1 MSNKPIIQLKQ
12 LTKSYQEGSKRRLV
26 LDQLDLS
33 VAEGQMYVLL
43 GRSGSGKST
52 MLNLLSGIDMPDT
65 GQVIID
71 GTDISKMNEK
81 DRTKYRRDNIG
92 FVFQSFNLISTL
104 TAFENVLLPLS
115 LKGDDPTESEQ
126 KAQFFLDQV
135 GLGERGGSY
144 PDRLS
149 GGEQQRVAI
158 ARALAHEPKFILA
171 DEPTG
176 NLDYKTGSMVLNMLS
191 DLVRENGRT
200 MIIATHDR
208 EMGQIADQVLEL
220 REGSLH
226 AMDALMDVAEK
237 SERDQFSQSVGSS
250 QTTEVTKPAQATSDT
265 EAIKASNE

>member
-26 LDQLDLS
+26 LNELDLS

-52 MLNLLSGIDMPDT
+52 MLNLLSGIDQPDR

-81 DRTKYRRDNIG
+81 DRTKYRRNNIG
-92 FVFQSFNLISTL
+92 FIFQSFNLISTL
-104 TAFENVLLPLS
+104 TASENVVLPLS
-115 LKGDDPTESEQ
+115 LKGDDPAESEQ

-176 NLDYKTGSMVLNMLS
+176 NLDYKTGSMVLKMLS

-226 AMDALMDVAEK
+226 TMNTSLDATES
-237 SERDQFSQSVGSS
+237 SE
-250 QTTEVTKPAQATSDT
+250 PAQATNET
-265 EAIKASNE
+265 ESTKASNE

>member
-1 MSNKPIIQLKQ
+1 MSSKPIIQLKR
-12 LTKSYQEGSKRRLV
+12 LSKSYQEGNKRRLV
-26 LDQLDLS
+26 LNELDLS

-52 MLNLLSGIDMPDT
+52 MLNLLSGIDQPDT
-65 GQVIID
+65 GQVIIA
-71 GTDISKMNEK
+71 GTDISNMNEK

-104 TAFENVLLPLS
+104 TAFENVVLPLS
-115 LKGDDPTESEQ
+115 LKGDDPAESEQ

-135 GLGERGGSY
+135 DLGDRGGSY

-176 NLDYKTGSMVLNMLS
+176 NLDYKTGSMVLKMLGN
-191 DLVRENGRT
+191 LVRENGRT

-226 AMDALMDVAEK
+226 TMNTSLDLTES
-237 SERDQFSQSVGSS
+237 SE
-250 QTTEVTKPAQATSDT
+250 PAQATNET
-265 EAIKASNE
+265 ELTKASNE

>member
-1 MSNKPIIQLKQ
+1 MSSKPIIELKR
-12 LTKSYQEGSKRRLV
+12 LSKSYQEGNKRRLV
-26 LDQLDLS
+26 LNELDLS

-52 MLNLLSGIDMPDT
+52 MLNLLSGIDQPDT
-65 GQVIID
+65 GQVIIA
-71 GTDISKMNEK
+71 GTAISKMNEK

-104 TAFENVLLPLS
+104 TAFENVVLPLS
-115 LKGDDPTESEQ
+115 LKGDDPAESEQ

-135 GLGERGGSY
+135 DLGDRGGSY

-176 NLDYKTGSMVLNMLS
+176 NLDYKTGSMVLKMLG

-226 AMDALMDVAEK
+226 TMNTSLDLTES
-237 SERDQFSQSVGSS
+237 SE
-250 QTTEVTKPAQATSDT
+250 PAQATNET
-265 EAIKASNE
+265 ELTKASNE

>member
-1 MSNKPIIQLKQ
+1 MSSKPIIQLKR
-12 LTKSYQEGSKRRLV
+12 LSKSYQEGNKRRLV
-26 LDQLDLS
+26 LNELDLS

-52 MLNLLSGIDMPDT
+52 MLNLLSGIDQPDT
-65 GQVIID
+65 GQVIIA

-104 TAFENVLLPLS
+104 TAFENVVLPLS
-115 LKGDDPTESEQ
+115 LKGDDPAESEQ

-135 GLGERGGSY
+135 DLGDRGGSY

-176 NLDYKTGSMVLNMLS
+176 NLDYKTGSIVLKMLG

-226 AMDALMDVAEK
+226 TMNTSLDLTES
-237 SERDQFSQSVGSS
+237 SE
-250 QTTEVTKPAQATSDT
+250 PAQATNET
-265 EAIKASNE
+265 ESTKASNE

>member
-1 MSNKPIIQLKQ
+1 MSSKPIIELKR
-12 LTKSYQEGSKRRLV
+12 LSKSYQEGNKRRLV
-26 LDQLDLS
+26 LNELDLS

-52 MLNLLSGIDMPDT
+52 MLNLLSGIDKPDT

-104 TAFENVLLPLS
+104 TAFENVVLPLS

-135 GLGERGGSY
+135 DLGDRGGSY

-176 NLDYKTGSMVLNMLS
+176 NLDYKTGSMVLKMLG
-191 DLVRENGRT
+191 DLVRENGKT

-226 AMDALMDVAEK
+226 TIYTSLDLTES
-237 SERDQFSQSVGSS
+237 SES
-250 QTTEVTKPAQATSDT
+250 AQATNET
-265 EAIKASNE
+265 ESTKASNE

>member
-1 MSNKPIIQLKQ
+1 MSSKPIIQLKR
-12 LTKSYQEGSKRRLV
+12 LSKSYQEGNKKRLV
-26 LDQLDLS
+26 LNELDLS

-52 MLNLLSGIDMPDT
+52 MLNLLSGIDQPDT
-65 GQVIID
+65 GQVIIA
-71 GTDISKMNEK
+71 GTDISNMNEK

-104 TAFENVLLPLS
+104 TAFENVVLPLS
-115 LKGDDPTESEQ
+115 LKGDDPAESEQ

-135 GLGERGGSY
+135 DLGDRGGSY

-176 NLDYKTGSMVLNMLS
+176 NLDYKTGSMVLKMLG

-226 AMDALMDVAEK
+226 TMNTSLDLTES
-237 SERDQFSQSVGSS
+237 SE
-250 QTTEVTKPAQATSDT
+250 PAQATNET
-265 EAIKASNE
+265 ESTKASNE

>member
-1 MSNKPIIQLKQ
+1 MSSKPIIQLKQ
-12 LTKSYQEGSKRRLV
+12 LSKSYQEGNKRRLV
-26 LDQLDLS
+26 LNELELS

-52 MLNLLSGIDMPDT
+52 MLNLLSGIDQPDT

-104 TAFENVLLPLS
+104 TVFENVVLPLS
-115 LKGDDPTESEQ
+115 LKGDNPAESKQ

-135 GLGERGGSY
+135 GLVDRGESY

-176 NLDYKTGSMVLNMLS
+176 NLDYKTGSLVLNMLS
-191 DLVRENGRT
+191 DLVRENSRT

-208 EMGQIADQVLEL
+208 EMAQIADQVLEL

-226 AMDALMDVAEK
+226 TMNASLNVAK
-237 SERDQFSQSVGSS
+237 LSEQ
-250 QTTEVTKPAQATSDT
+250 AQAINET
-265 EAIKASNE
+265 ESTKAFRA

>member
-1 MSNKPIIQLKQ
+1 MSSKPIIQLKQ
-12 LTKSYQEGSKRRLV
+12 LSKSYQEGNKRRLV
-26 LDQLDLS
+26 LNELELS

-52 MLNLLSGIDMPDT
+52 MLNLLSGIDQPDT

-104 TAFENVLLPLS
+104 TVFENVVLPLS
-115 LKGDDPTESEQ
+115 LKGDNPAESKQ

-135 GLGERGGSY
+135 GLGDRAGSY

-176 NLDYKTGSMVLNMLS
+176 NLDYKTGSLVLNMLS
-191 DLVRENGRT
+191 DLVRENSRT

-208 EMGQIADQVLEL
+208 EMAQIADQVLEL

-226 AMDALMDVAEK
+226 AMNASLNSAK
-237 SERDQFSQSVGSS
+237 LSEQ
-250 QTTEVTKPAQATSDT
+250 AQAINET
-265 EAIKASNE
+265 ESTKAFRA

>member
-1 MSNKPIIQLKQ
+1 MSSKPIIQLKQ
-12 LTKSYQEGSKRRLV
+12 LSKSYQEGNKRRLV
-26 LDQLDLS
+26 LNELELS

-52 MLNLLSGIDMPDT
+52 MLNLLSGIDQPDT

-104 TAFENVLLPLS
+104 TVFENVVLPLS
-115 LKGDDPTESEQ
+115 LKRDNPAESKQ

-135 GLGERGGSY
+135 GLGDRGGSY

-176 NLDYKTGSMVLNMLS
+176 NLDYKTGSLVLNMLS
-191 DLVRENGRT
+191 DLVRENSRT

-208 EMGQIADQVLEL
+208 EMAQIADQVLEL

-226 AMDALMDVAEK
+226 AMNASLNVAK
-237 SERDQFSQSVGSS
+237 LSEQ
-250 QTTEVTKPAQATSDT
+250 AQAINET
-265 EAIKASNE
+265 ESTKAFRA

>member
-1 MSNKPIIQLKQ
+1 MSSKPIIQLKR
-12 LTKSYQEGSKRRLV
+12 LSKSYQEGNKRRLV
-26 LDQLDLS
+26 LNELDLS
-33 VAEGQMYVLL
+33 VAESQMYVLL

-52 MLNLLSGIDMPDT
+52 MLNLLSGIDQPDT
-65 GQVIID
+65 GQVIIA

-104 TAFENVLLPLS
+104 TAFENVVLPLS
-115 LKGDDPTESEQ
+115 LKGDDPAESEQ

-135 GLGERGGSY
+135 DLGDRGGSY

-176 NLDYKTGSMVLNMLS
+176 NLDYKTGSMVLKMLGN
-191 DLVRENGRT
+191 LVRENGRT

-226 AMDALMDVAEK
+226 TMNTSLDLTES
-237 SERDQFSQSVGSS
+237 SE
-250 QTTEVTKPAQATSDT
+250 PAQATNET
-265 EAIKASNE
+265 ELTKASNE

>member
-1 MSNKPIIQLKQ
+1 MSSKPIIQLKR
-12 LTKSYQEGSKRRLV
+12 LSKSYQEGNKRRLV
-26 LDQLDLS
+26 LNELDLS
-33 VAEGQMYVLL
+33 VAESQMYVLL

-52 MLNLLSGIDMPDT
+52 MLNLLSGIDQPDT
-65 GQVIID
+65 GQVIIA

-104 TAFENVLLPLS
+104 TAFENVVLPLS
-115 LKGDDPTESEQ
+115 LKGDDPVESEQ

-135 GLGERGGSY
+135 DLGDRGGSY

-176 NLDYKTGSMVLNMLS
+176 NLDYKTGSMVLKMLGN
-191 DLVRENGRT
+191 LVRENGRT

-226 AMDALMDVAEK
+226 TMNTSLDLTES
-237 SERDQFSQSVGSS
+237 SE
-250 QTTEVTKPAQATSDT
+250 PAQATNET
-265 EAIKASNE
+265 ELTKAPNE

>member
-1 MSNKPIIQLKQ
+1 MSSKPIIELKR
-12 LTKSYQEGSKRRLV
+12 LSKSYQEGNKRRLV
-26 LDQLDLS
+26 LNELDLS

-52 MLNLLSGIDMPDT
+52 MLNLLSGIDQPDT
-65 GQVIID
+65 GQVIIA

-104 TAFENVLLPLS
+104 TAFENVVLPLS
-115 LKGDDPTESEQ
+115 LKGDDPAESEQ

-135 GLGERGGSY
+135 DLGDRGGSY

-176 NLDYKTGSMVLNMLS
+176 NLDYKTGSMVLKMLG

-226 AMDALMDVAEK
+226 TMNTSLDLTNHRNQPK
-237 SERDQFSQSVGSS
+237 LP
-250 QTTEVTKPAQATSDT
+250 TKL
-265 EAIKASNE
+265 N

>member
-12 LTKSYQEGSKRRLV
+12 LSKSYQEGNKRRLV
-26 LDQLDLS
+26 LNELELS

-52 MLNLLSGIDMPDT
+52 MLNLLSGIDQPDT

-104 TAFENVLLPLS
+104 TVFENVVLPLS
-115 LKGDDPTESEQ
+115 LKGDNPAESKQ

-135 GLGERGGSY
+135 GLGDRAGSY

-176 NLDYKTGSMVLNMLS
+176 NLDYKTGSLVLNMLS
-191 DLVRENGRT
+191 DLVRENSRT

-208 EMGQIADQVLEL
+208 EMAQIADQVLEL

-226 AMDALMDVAEK
+226 AMNASLNVAK
-237 SERDQFSQSVGSS
+237 LSEQ
-250 QTTEVTKPAQATSDT
+250 AQAINET
-265 EAIKASNE
+265 ESTKAFRA

>member
-1 MSNKPIIQLKQ
+1 MSSKPIIQLKQ
-12 LTKSYQEGSKRRLV
+12 LSKSYQEGNKRRLV
-26 LDQLDLS
+26 LNELELS

-52 MLNLLSGIDMPDT
+52 MLNLLSGIDQPDT

-104 TAFENVLLPLS
+104 TVFENVVLPLS
-115 LKGDDPTESEQ
+115 LKGDNPAESKQ

-135 GLGERGGSY
+135 GLGDRGGSY

-176 NLDYKTGSMVLNMLS
+176 NLDYKTGSLVLNMLS
-191 DLVRENGRT
+191 DLVRENSRT

-208 EMGQIADQVLEL
+208 EMAQIADQVLEL

-226 AMDALMDVAEK
+226 AMNASLNSAK
-237 SERDQFSQSVGSS
+237 LSEQ
-250 QTTEVTKPAQATSDT
+250 AQAINET
-265 EAIKASNE
+265 ESTKAFRA

>member
-1 MSNKPIIQLKQ
+1 MSSKPIIELKR
-12 LTKSYQEGSKRRLV
+12 LSKSYQEGNKRRLV
-26 LDQLDLS
+26 LNELDLS

-52 MLNLLSGIDMPDT
+52 MLNLLSGIDQPDT

-104 TAFENVLLPLS
+104 TAFENVVLPLS

-135 GLGERGGSY
+135 DLGDRGGSY

-176 NLDYKTGSMVLNMLS
+176 NLDYKTGSMVLKMLG
-191 DLVRENGRT
+191 DLVRENGKT

-226 AMDALMDVAEK
+226 TIYTSLDLTES
-237 SERDQFSQSVGSS
+237 SES
-250 QTTEVTKPAQATSDT
+250 AQATNET
-265 EAIKASNE
+265 ESTKASNE

>member
-1 MSNKPIIQLKQ
+1 MSSKPIIQLKQ
-12 LTKSYQEGSKRRLV
+12 LSKSYQEGNKRRLV
-26 LDQLDLS
+26 LNELELS
-33 VAEGQMYVLL
+33 VADGQMYVLL

-52 MLNLLSGIDMPDT
+52 MLNLLSGIDQPDT

-104 TAFENVLLPLS
+104 TVFENVVLPLS
-115 LKGDDPTESEQ
+115 LKGDNPVESKQ

-135 GLGERGGSY
+135 GLGDRGGSY

-176 NLDYKTGSMVLNMLS
+176 NLDYKTGSLVLNMLS
-191 DLVRENGRT
+191 DLVRENSRT

-208 EMGQIADQVLEL
+208 EMAQIADQVLEL

-226 AMDALMDVAEK
+226 AMNASLNVAK
-237 SERDQFSQSVGSS
+237 LSEQ
-250 QTTEVTKPAQATSDT
+250 AQAINET
-265 EAIKASNE
+265 ESTKAFRA

>member
-1 MSNKPIIQLKQ
+1 MSSKPIIQLKQ
-12 LTKSYQEGSKRRLV
+12 LSKSYQEGNKRRLV
-26 LDQLDLS
+26 LNELELS

-52 MLNLLSGIDMPDT
+52 MLNLLSGIDQPDT

-104 TAFENVLLPLS
+104 TVFENVVLPLS
-115 LKGDDPTESEQ
+115 LKGDNPAESKQ
-126 KAQFFLDQV
+126 KAQFFLDLV
-135 GLGERGGSY
+135 GLGDRAGSY

-176 NLDYKTGSMVLNMLS
+176 NLDYKTGSLVLNMLS
-191 DLVRENGRT
+191 DLVRENSRT

-208 EMGQIADQVLEL
+208 EMAQIADQVLEL

-226 AMDALMDVAEK
+226 TMNASLNVAK
-237 SERDQFSQSVGSS
+237 LSEQ
-250 QTTEVTKPAQATSDT
+250 AQAINET
-265 EAIKASNE
+265 ESTKAFRA

>member
-1 MSNKPIIQLKQ
+1 MSSKPIIQLKR
-12 LTKSYQEGSKRRLV
+12 LSKSYQEGNKRRLV
-26 LDQLDLS
+26 LNELDLS
-33 VAEGQMYVLL
+33 VAESQMYVLL

-52 MLNLLSGIDMPDT
+52 MLNLLSGIDQPDT
-65 GQVIID
+65 GQVIIA
-71 GTDISKMNEK
+71 GTDISNMNEK

-104 TAFENVLLPLS
+104 TAFENVVLPLS
-115 LKGDDPTESEQ
+115 LKGDDPVESEQ

-135 GLGERGGSY
+135 DLGDRGGSY

-176 NLDYKTGSMVLNMLS
+176 NLDYKTGSMVLKMLGN
-191 DLVRENGRT
+191 LVRENGRT

-226 AMDALMDVAEK
+226 TMNTSLDLTES
-237 SERDQFSQSVGSS
+237 SE
-250 QTTEVTKPAQATSDT
+250 PAQATNET
-265 EAIKASNE
+265 ELTKASNE

>member
-1 MSNKPIIQLKQ
+1 MSSKPIIELKR
-12 LTKSYQEGSKRRLV
+12 LSKSYQEGNKRRLV
-26 LDQLDLS
+26 LNELDLS

-52 MLNLLSGIDMPDT
+52 MLNLLSGIDQPDT
-65 GQVIID
+65 GQVIIA

-81 DRTKYRRDNIG
+81 DRTKYRRDHIG

-104 TAFENVLLPLS
+104 TAFENVVLPLS
-115 LKGDDPTESEQ
+115 LKGDDPAESEQ

-135 GLGERGGSY
+135 DLGDRGGSY

-176 NLDYKTGSMVLNMLS
+176 NLDYKTGSMVLKMLG

-200 MIIATHDR
+200 MIIARHDR

-226 AMDALMDVAEK
+226 TMNTSLDLTES
-237 SERDQFSQSVGSS
+237 SE
-250 QTTEVTKPAQATSDT
+250 PAQATNET
-265 EAIKASNE
+265 ELTKASNE

>member
-1 MSNKPIIQLKQ
+1 MSSKPIIQLKR
-12 LTKSYQEGSKRRLV
+12 LSKSYQEGNKRRLV
-26 LDQLDLS
+26 LNELDLS

-52 MLNLLSGIDMPDT
+52 MLNLLSGIDQPDT
-65 GQVIID
+65 GQVIIA

-104 TAFENVLLPLS
+104 TAFENVVLPLS
-115 LKGDDPTESEQ
+115 LKGDDPAESEQ

-135 GLGERGGSY
+135 DLGDRGGSY

-176 NLDYKTGSMVLNMLS
+176 NLDYKTGSIVLKMLG

-208 EMGQIADQVLEL
+208 EIGQIADQVLEL

-226 AMDALMDVAEK
+226 TMNTTLDLTES
-237 SERDQFSQSVGSS
+237 SE
-250 QTTEVTKPAQATSDT
+250 PAQATNEIEST
-265 EAIKASNE
+265 KASNE

>member
-1 MSNKPIIQLKQ
+1 MSSKPIIQLKR
-12 LTKSYQEGSKRRLV
+12 LSKSYQEGNKRRLV
-26 LDQLDLS
+26 LNELDLS

-52 MLNLLSGIDMPDT
+52 MLNLLSGIDQPDT
-65 GQVIID
+65 GQVIIA

-104 TAFENVLLPLS
+104 TAFENVVLPLS
-115 LKGDDPTESEQ
+115 LKGDDPAESEQ

-135 GLGERGGSY
+135 DLGDRGGSY

-176 NLDYKTGSMVLNMLS
+176 NLDYKTGSMVLKMLG

-208 EMGQIADQVLEL
+208 VMGQIADQVLEL

-226 AMDALMDVAEK
+226 TMNTSLDLTES
-237 SERDQFSQSVGSS
+237 SE
-250 QTTEVTKPAQATSDT
+250 PAQATNET
-265 EAIKASNE
+265 ESTKASNE

>member
-1 MSNKPIIQLKQ
+1 MSSKPIIELKR
-12 LTKSYQEGSKRRLV
+12 LSKSYQEGNKRRLV
-26 LDQLDLS
+26 LNELDLS

-52 MLNLLSGIDMPDT
+52 MLNLLSGIDQPDT
-65 GQVIID
+65 GQVIIA

-104 TAFENVLLPLS
+104 TAFENVVLPLS
-115 LKGDDPTESEQ
+115 LKGDDPAESEQ

-135 GLGERGGSY
+135 DLGDRGGSY

-176 NLDYKTGSMVLNMLS
+176 NLDYKTGSMVLKMLG

-226 AMDALMDVAEK
+226 TINTSLDLTES
-237 SERDQFSQSVGSS
+237 SE
-250 QTTEVTKPAQATSDT
+250 PAQATNET
-265 EAIKASNE
+265 ELTKASNE

>member
-1 MSNKPIIQLKQ
+1 MSSKPIIQLKR
-12 LTKSYQEGSKRRLV
+12 LSKSYQEGNKRRLV
-26 LDQLDLS
+26 LNELDLS
-33 VAEGQMYVLL
+33 VAESQMYVLL

-52 MLNLLSGIDMPDT
+52 MLNLLSGIDQPDT
-65 GQVIID
+65 GQVIIA

-104 TAFENVLLPLS
+104 TAFENVVLPLS
-115 LKGDDPTESEQ
+115 LKGDDPVESEQ

-135 GLGERGGSY
+135 DLGDRGGSY

-176 NLDYKTGSMVLNMLS
+176 NLDYKTGSMVLKMLGN
-191 DLVRENGRT
+191 LVRENGRT

-226 AMDALMDVAEK
+226 TMNTSLDLTES
-237 SERDQFSQSVGSS
+237 SE
-250 QTTEVTKPAQATSDT
+250 PAQATNET
-265 EAIKASNE
+265 ESTKASNE

>member
-26 LDQLDLS
+26 LNELDLS

-52 MLNLLSGIDMPDT
+52 MLNLLSGIDQPDR

-81 DRTKYRRDNIG
+81 DRTKYRRNNIG
-92 FVFQSFNLISTL
+92 FIFQSFNLISTL
-104 TAFENVLLPLS
+104 TASENVVLPLS
-115 LKGDDPTESEQ
+115 LKGDDPAESEQ

-176 NLDYKTGSMVLNMLS
+176 NLDYKTGSMVLKMLS

-208 EMGQIADQVLEL
+208 EMGQIANQVLEL

-226 AMDALMDVAEK
+226 TMNTSLDPTES
-237 SERDQFSQSVGSS
+237 SE
-250 QTTEVTKPAQATSDT
+250 PAQATNET
-265 EAIKASNE
+265 ESTKASNE

>member
-1 MSNKPIIQLKQ
+1 MSSKPIIQLKR
-12 LTKSYQEGSKRRLV
+12 LSKSYQEGNKRRLV
-26 LDQLDLS
+26 LNELDLS
-33 VAEGQMYVLL
+33 VAESQMYVLL

-52 MLNLLSGIDMPDT
+52 MLNLLSGIDQPDT
-65 GQVIID
+65 GQVIIA

-104 TAFENVLLPLS
+104 TAFENVVLPLS
-115 LKGDDPTESEQ
+115 LKGDDPVESEQ

-135 GLGERGGSY
+135 DLGDRGGSY

-176 NLDYKTGSMVLNMLS
+176 NLDYKTGSMVLKMLGN
-191 DLVRENGRT
+191 LVRENGRT

-226 AMDALMDVAEK
+226 TMNTSLDLTES
-237 SERDQFSQSVGSS
+237 SE
-250 QTTEVTKPAQATSDT
+250 PAQATNKT
-265 EAIKASNE
+265 ELTKASNE

>member
-12 LTKSYQEGSKRRLV
+12 LSKSYQEGNKRRLV
-26 LDQLDLS
+26 LNELELS

-52 MLNLLSGIDMPDT
+52 MLNLLSGIDQPDT

-104 TAFENVLLPLS
+104 TVFENVVLPLS
-115 LKGDDPTESEQ
+115 LKGDNPAESKQ

-135 GLGERGGSY
+135 GLGDRAGSY

-176 NLDYKTGSMVLNMLS
+176 NLDYKTGSLVLNMLS
-191 DLVRENGRT
+191 DLVRENSRT

-208 EMGQIADQVLEL
+208 EMAQIADQVLEL

-226 AMDALMDVAEK
+226 TMNASLNVAK
-237 SERDQFSQSVGSS
+237 LSEQ
-250 QTTEVTKPAQATSDT
+250 AQAINET
-265 EAIKASNE
+265 ESTKAFRA

>member
-1 MSNKPIIQLKQ
+1 MSSKPIIQLKR
-12 LTKSYQEGSKRRLV
+12 LSKSYQEGNKRRLV
-26 LDQLDLS
+26 LNELDLS
-33 VAEGQMYVLL
+33 VAESQMYVLL

-52 MLNLLSGIDMPDT
+52 MLNLLSGIDQPDT
-65 GQVIID
+65 GQVIIA

-104 TAFENVLLPLS
+104 TAFENVVLPLS
-115 LKGDDPTESEQ
+115 LKGDDPVESEQ

-135 GLGERGGSY
+135 DLGDRGGSY

-176 NLDYKTGSMVLNMLS
+176 NLDYKTGSMVLKMLG

-226 AMDALMDVAEK
+226 TMNTSLDLTES
-237 SERDQFSQSVGSS
+237 SE
-250 QTTEVTKPAQATSDT
+250 PAQATNET
-265 EAIKASNE
+265 ELTKASNE

>member
-1 MSNKPIIQLKQ
+1 MSSKPIIQLKR
-12 LTKSYQEGSKRRLV
+12 LSKSYQEGNKRRLV
-26 LDQLDLS
+26 LNELDLS
-33 VAEGQMYVLL
+33 VAESQMYVLL

-52 MLNLLSGIDMPDT
+52 ILNLLSGIDQPDT
-65 GQVIID
+65 GQVIIA

-104 TAFENVLLPLS
+104 TAFENVVLPLS
-115 LKGDDPTESEQ
+115 LKGDDPVESEQ

-135 GLGERGGSY
+135 DLGDRGGSY

-176 NLDYKTGSMVLNMLS
+176 NLDYKTGSMVLKMLGN
-191 DLVRENGRT
+191 LVRENGRT

-226 AMDALMDVAEK
+226 TMNTSLDLTES
-237 SERDQFSQSVGSS
+237 SE
-250 QTTEVTKPAQATSDT
+250 PAQATNET
-265 EAIKASNE
+265 ELTKASNE

>member
-1 MSNKPIIQLKQ
+1 MYPETKIPNPLSMSSKPIIQLKQ
-12 LTKSYQEGSKRRLV
+12 LTKSYQEGGKRRLV
-26 LDQLDLS
+26 LNQLELS
-33 VAEGQMYVLL
+33 VSQGQMYVLL

-52 MLNLLSGIDMPDT
+52 MLNLLSGIDQPDT

-71 GTDISKMNEK
+71 GTDISKKMNEK

-104 TAFENVLLPLS
+104 TAFENVVLPLS

-135 GLGERGGSY
+135 GLSERGGSY

-226 AMDALMDVAEK
+226 AMDALMDLPNYRK
-237 SERDQFSQSVGSS
+237 Q
-250 QTTEVTKPAQATSDT
+250 P
-265 EAIKASNE
+265 SN

>member
-1 MSNKPIIQLKQ
+1 MSSKPIIQLKR
-12 LTKSYQEGSKRRLV
+12 LSKSYQEGNKRRLV
-26 LDQLDLS
+26 LNELDLS
-33 VAEGQMYVLL
+33 VAESQMYVLL

-52 MLNLLSGIDMPDT
+52 MLNLLSGIDQPDT
-65 GQVIID
+65 GQVIIA

-104 TAFENVLLPLS
+104 TAFENVVLPLS
-115 LKGDDPTESEQ
+115 LKGDDPVESEQ

-135 GLGERGGSY
+135 DLGDRGGSY

-176 NLDYKTGSMVLNMLS
+176 NLDYKTGSMVLKMLGN
-191 DLVRENGRT
+191 LVRENGRT

-226 AMDALMDVAEK
+226 TMNTSLDLTES
-237 SERDQFSQSVGSS
+237 SE
-250 QTTEVTKPAQATSDT
+250 PAQATNET
-265 EAIKASNE
+265 ELTKASNE

>member
-12 LTKSYQEGSKRRLV
+12 LSKSYQEGNKRRLV
-26 LDQLDLS
+26 LNELELS

-52 MLNLLSGIDMPDT
+52 MLNLLSGIDQPDT

-104 TAFENVLLPLS
+104 TVFENVVLPLS
-115 LKGDDPTESEQ
+115 LKGDNPAESKQ

-135 GLGERGGSY
+135 GLGDRGGSY

-176 NLDYKTGSMVLNMLS
+176 NLDYKTGSLVLNMLS
-191 DLVRENGRT
+191 DLVRENSRT

-208 EMGQIADQVLEL
+208 EMAQIADQVLEL

-226 AMDALMDVAEK
+226 AMNASLNSAK
-237 SERDQFSQSVGSS
+237 LSEQ
-250 QTTEVTKPAQATSDT
+250 AQAINET
-265 EAIKASNE
+265 ESTKAFRA

>member
-1 MSNKPIIQLKQ
+1 MSSKPIIQLKQ
-12 LTKSYQEGSKRRLV
+12 LSKSYQEGNKRRLV
-26 LDQLDLS
+26 LNELELS

-52 MLNLLSGIDMPDT
+52 MLNLLSGIDQPDT

-104 TAFENVLLPLS
+104 TVFENVVLPLS
-115 LKGDDPTESEQ
+115 LKRDNPTESKQ

-135 GLGERGGSY
+135 GLGDRGASY

-176 NLDYKTGSMVLNMLS
+176 NLDYKTGSLVLNMLS
-191 DLVRENGRT
+191 DLVRENSRT

-208 EMGQIADQVLEL
+208 EMAQIADQVLEL

-226 AMDALMDVAEK
+226 AMNASLNVAK
-237 SERDQFSQSVGSS
+237 LSEQ
-250 QTTEVTKPAQATSDT
+250 AQAINET
-265 EAIKASNE
+265 ESTKAFRA

>member
-1 MSNKPIIQLKQ
+1 MSSKPIIELKR
-12 LTKSYQEGSKRRLV
+12 LSKSYQEGNKRRLV
-26 LDQLDLS
+26 LNELDLS
-33 VAEGQMYVLL
+33 VAESQMYVLL

-52 MLNLLSGIDMPDT
+52 MLNLLSGIDQPDT
-65 GQVIID
+65 GQVIIA

-104 TAFENVLLPLS
+104 TAFENVVLPLS
-115 LKGDDPTESEQ
+115 LKGDDPAESEQ

-135 GLGERGGSY
+135 DLGDRGGSY

-176 NLDYKTGSMVLNMLS
+176 NLDYKTGSMVLKMLG

-226 AMDALMDVAEK
+226 TMNTSLDLTES
-237 SERDQFSQSVGSS
+237 SE
-250 QTTEVTKPAQATSDT
+250 PAQATNET
-265 EAIKASNE
+265 ELTKASNE